1 MFVVTEEKLKNDGIV
16 LTKTVENVPI
26 ITNGIR
32 IANNDA
38 NAILVL
44 IFKFLE
50 LLFLSLFIAF
60 LTLKNNGNE
69 RSLPLIIIR

>member
-1 MFVVTEEKLKNDGIV
+1 MKNDGIV